1 MVQVRLLYDEENS
14 YHHVLDN
21 KGNIICNTLLWKQ
34 NYGKRTR
41 VPMTELTDY
50 DLCYHCEDS
59 CFLTMCQE
67 VVDREDVIALLK
79 GVLYPGIWSYECP
92 TCSPRME
99 PVADLE

>member
-50 DLCYHCEDS
+50 DLCYHCSKRVGYE
-59 CFLTMCQE
+59 
-67 VVDREDVIALLK
+67 VIA
-79 GVLYPGIWSYECP
+79 PWR
-92 TCSPRME
+92 T
-99 PVADLE
+99 